1 MDDDGSRVT
10 TTIDVVNRHQGIACY
25 RCAGISMKWRVNLV
39 EEQQQDSDLPVIEW
53 FEATPLLT
61 QQFTFDSSQPM
72 ELHRNPYKNYY
83 SISLVSSTEDER
95 KFDIPCVW
103 DDAVAVQSA
112 KK

>member
-1 MDDDGSRVT
+1 
-10 TTIDVVNRHQGIACY
+10 
-25 RCAGISMKWRVNLV
+25 MKWRVNLV